1 MLKNLLRLLATS
13 SSLVALLLLT
23 NSAISFAGNGSFAP
37 ASQRGFEPIGSV
49 GVIAANPIDTSVN
62 YVESAV
68 VSLNVVAPTL
78 QLHGNF
84 HDEQLADLGCG
95 CAVCTQASKLTHN
108 YI

>member
-23 NSAISFAGNGSFAP
+23 NSAISF
-37 ASQRGFEPIGSV
+37 RGFEPIGSV
-49 GVIAANPIDTSVN
+49 GVIAANPIDNSVN

-95 CAVCTQASKLTHN
+95 CAVCTQASKPTNN